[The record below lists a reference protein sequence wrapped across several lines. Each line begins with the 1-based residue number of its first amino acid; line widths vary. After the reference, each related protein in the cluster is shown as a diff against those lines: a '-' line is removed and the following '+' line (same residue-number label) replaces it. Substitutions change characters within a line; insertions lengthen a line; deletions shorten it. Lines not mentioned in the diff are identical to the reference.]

1 MMVVH
6 RYPSSCVAVFQS
18 YKPTH
23 LSFPPNHH
31 NHGTHWNAEPRQMAA
46 FEPSAP
52 GCQVNQRGFRQCLIL
67 QIFLYSGRYTYIHMY
82 AMFCIFLLYIT
93 PVQYIYI
100 YMCGLY
106 GPYVAGILDQR
117 SHIEV
122 RIFPSCPDHAVEVS
136 VQVYSIWIGNR
147 CTFVCVCSCEPQKRL
162 IQFH

>member
-23 LSFPPNHH
+23 LSFPANHH

-82 AMFCIFLLYIT
+82 AMFCIFFLYIT

-100 YMCGLY
+100 YVWSVWSLCCRYPRSEITYRSSYLPKLPRSRGR
-106 GPYVAGILDQR
+106 VICAGVFYL
-117 SHIEV
+117 
-122 RIFPSCPDHAVEVS
+122 
-136 VQVYSIWIGNR
+136 NR
-147 CTFVCVCSCEPQKRL
+147 Q
-162 IQFH
+162 